1 MIAVDA
7 MGGDHAPGEIV
18 AGALAAQREHGIRVL
33 LTGPAP
39 RLRQVLGGMGAIDE
53 VQVMP
58 AEDNLAMDEGA
69 LASLR
74 RPRSSVAVACQLVRR
89 GDAAAVVSAGS
100 TGGIVATAR
109 LRLRALPGVLRPG
122 LAVVLPTRPGRTVL
136 IDAGATAD
144 PKPEMLV
151 QFGQLGVAYAQT
163 ALGVAAPRVG
173 LLTIGTE
180 PGKGNKFT
188 RRAHELLAS
197 DPPHGALPLS
207 FAGNVEGGDLLA
219 GQLDVI
225 VTDGFTG
232 NVALKTL
239 EGSIRFAAAELRAA
253 VTATRT
259 ARVGAFLQRR
269 GLREL
274 TARLDAESYGGA
286 VLLGLGGTV
295 VIAHGASTARAVTSA
310 CLLAADLARGQIT
323 EKITQ
328 RLGPGRSAARGGH
341 FLRRPLRSEP
351 AAAGLPPISLG
362 HGRSTAGSQR
372 PGARRHRRVVRPGVR
387 RRRPADPAVLVRGL
401 PGQRG
406 PAARQAAAPLAAGGG
421 RRAGRPAGRGGH
433 LRRAG
438 SQRARLHQPHPA
450 RRLDRRPGLADARR
464 PRLGLAPTASP
475 QTVVVEYSSPNVAKE
490 MHVGHLRT
498 TIVGDAIARV
508 LEFAGHRVIR
518 DNHVG
523 DWGTPFGML
532 IEHLLDVG
540 EHSAEAA
547 LLTTDPNAFY
557 QAARRKFDNDPAF
570 TERARS
576 RLVQLQAGDPATMTI
591 WQRLVDISRG
601 YLHQVYT
608 RLGVSL
614 TDDDIRG
621 ESFYNDL
628 LADTVS
634 LLEKKASRP

>member
-1 MIAVDA
+1 M
-7 MGGDHAPGEIV
+7 
-18 AGALAAQREHGIRVL
+18 L
-33 LTGPAP
+33 LTGPAA
-39 RLRQVLGGMGAIDE
+39 RLREVLGGLGAVGE
-53 VQVMP
+53 VQIVP

-109 LRLRALPGVLRPG
+109 LRLRSLPGVLRPG

-151 QFGQLGVAYAQT
+151 QFGQLGVAYAQLT
-163 ALGVAAPRVG
+163 LGVPAPRVG

-219 GQLDVI
+219 GELDVI

-239 EGSIRFAAAELRAA
+239 EGSIRFASAELRAA
-253 VTATRT
+253 LTGSRT

-274 TARLDAESYGGA
+274 AARLDAESYGGA

-310 CLLAADLARGQIT
+310 CLLAADLARGEIT

-328 RLGPGRSAARGGH
+328 RLGPGRSASRGGH
-341 FLRRPLRSEP
+341 FLRRPLSAGPGDDPEP
-351 AAAGLPPISLG
+351 PASGGTHPNTQTPLVGLG
-362 HGRSTAGSQR
+362 HGRSTAGPR
-372 PGARRHRRVVRPGVR
+372 AAGARRHRRVVRPGLR
-387 RRRPADPAVLVRGL
+387 RRRPADPALLVRRL

-406 PAARQAAAPLAAGGG
+406 AAARQAARPRAAAGG
-421 RRAGRPAGRGGH
+421 RRTGRPA
-433 LRRAG
+433 
-438 SQRARLHQPHPA
+438 
-450 RRLDRRPGLADARR
+450 
-464 PRLGLAPTASP
+464 
-475 QTVVVEYSSPNVAKE
+475 
-490 MHVGHLRT
+490 
-498 TIVGDAIARV
+498 
-508 LEFAGHRVIR
+508 
-518 DNHVG
+518 
-523 DWGTPFGML
+523 
-532 IEHLLDVG
+532 
-540 EHSAEAA
+540 
-547 LLTTDPNAFY
+547 
-557 QAARRKFDNDPAF
+557 
-570 TERARS
+570 
-576 RLVQLQAGDPATMTI
+576 
-591 WQRLVDISRG
+591 
-601 YLHQVYT
+601 
-608 RLGVSL
+608 
-614 TDDDIRG
+614 
-621 ESFYNDL
+621 
-628 LADTVS
+628 
-634 LLEKKASRP
+634 

>member
-1 MIAVDA
+1 MQAGNRTARRPGRGQGPRTGRAGGRGHNGVTSPALKVEGHSRDEAPSAAAHPGDPLNTVPDGPDRRLAVRDGETQPGRAADPGRARGPADGAAREGRALRPVIAVDA
-7 MGGDHAPGEIV
+7 MGGDHAPDAIV
-18 AGALAAQREHGIRVL
+18 AGALAAQREHGIRVV
-33 LTGPAP
+33 LTGPAA
-39 RLRQVLGGMGAIDE
+39 RLRQLLGGLGAIDE
-53 VQVMP
+53 VQVVP

-109 LRLRALPGVLRPG
+109 LRLRSLPGVERPG
-122 LAVVLPTRPGRTVL
+122 LAVVLPTHPGRTVL

-163 ALGVAAPRVG
+163 ALGVSAPRVG
-173 LLTIGTE
+173 LLTIGAE

-219 GQLDVI
+219 GEVDVI

-239 EGSIRFAAAELRAA
+239 EGSIRFAATELRAA

-274 TARLDAESYGGA
+274 AARLDSESYGGA

-310 CLLAADLARGQIT
+310 CLLAADLARGEIT

-328 RLGPGRSAARGGH
+328 RFGPGRSGARGGH
-341 FLRRPLRSEP
+341 FLRRPLRV
-351 AAAGLPPISLG
+351 ALRVG
-362 HGRSTAGSQR
+362 GRL
-372 PGARRHRRVVRPGVR
+372 ARRCG
-387 RRRPADPAVLVRGL
+387 
-401 PGQRG
+401 
-406 PAARQAAAPLAAGGG
+406 
-421 RRAGRPAGRGGH
+421 RAGRR
-433 LRRAG
+433 
-438 SQRARLHQPHPA
+438 
-450 RRLDRRPGLADARR
+450 
-464 PRLGLAPTASP
+464 
-475 QTVVVEYSSPNVAKE
+475 
-490 MHVGHLRT
+490 
-498 TIVGDAIARV
+498 
-508 LEFAGHRVIR
+508 
-518 DNHVG
+518 
-523 DWGTPFGML
+523 
-532 IEHLLDVG
+532 
-540 EHSAEAA
+540 
-547 LLTTDPNAFY
+547 
-557 QAARRKFDNDPAF
+557 F
-570 TERARS
+570 T
-576 RLVQLQAGDPATMTI
+576 
-591 WQRLVDISRG
+591 
-601 YLHQVYT
+601 
-608 RLGVSL
+608 
-614 TDDDIRG
+614 
-621 ESFYNDL
+621 
-628 LADTVS
+628 
-634 LLEKKASRP
+634 